1 MLSKKMV
8 RDIKSHK
15 IQFIS
20 IFLMAFLGIFVFVG
34 FGAESFGLEET
45 ANTYYNETNLADGW
59 IYSNNVGNDL
69 IDKVKDIESTKDV
82 EKQLVLSSVVDF
94 KNDPDIRLHFL
105 ADDDISKFYS
115 VKGEKFD
122 LSDKEGVWLDIRFAE
137 AKNLDIGDNI
147 TFKVNGLEIK
157 KEIKGL
163 GYSPE
168 HVYQTS
174 DTSMIPDF
182 DKMGFAYMSYK
193 AFPMAD
199 VPYNVL
205 LVKFDGSASDYE
217 HELDDKLGDDYT
229 TFMDRAVNPSFAGFQ
244 DETDQHKV
252 MTGFIPLI
260 FIIIAMLTLLTTM
273 TRIIS
278 NQRTQIGVLKALG
291 FKNRTIMIH
300 YISYGFWMVLAG
312 SILGFILGPLT
323 IPPVV
328 FEEFTSLYSLP
339 YWLSGFDVSFIF
351 ATVAMVI
358 LSFLVS
364 YIACRSISKESP
376 SQAIKPK
383 IPKVS
388 SSGLF
393 EKSKIWKKLSFNARW
408 NYRDAKRN
416 KFRALMSIVGV
427 LGCTMIII
435 ASFGAMDSFDEMKS
449 WSYDDINH
457 YSSKLVVEKNATD
470 SQIDDVVEDVDG
482 EKLMEGSIE
491 IKSGDVKKSGVLE
504 VLDDN
509 KLYTPTDTNRNPIEI
524 GDDEVSISQKMADLL
539 GVGVG
544 DTVKWHI
551 MGSDKWVKTKIDRI
565 HGDPTSQGLIISKEK
580 LDDLGIDY
588 NVTSIITSEDVDHN
602 YKGIKTILSIDSL
615 TESWDD
621 MMESSMSMSY
631 LLVVFATLLSI
642 IVLYNLGLLSFTEI
656 KRELATLKVLG
667 FKTGKLRK
675 LLLTQNLWFTTI
687 GFIIGIPLGLL
698 GIQYMFSTMGDSFFI
713 SVTLTLKTFVVTFLI
728 TYVISILVN
737 LMFSGK
743 LKRLDMVESL
753 KDNE

>member
-82 EKQLVLSSVVDF
+82 EKQLVLSSVGDF
-94 KNDPDIRLHFL
+94 KNDPDIKLHFL

-122 LSDKEGVWLDIRFAE
+122 LSDKESVWLDIRFAE

-323 IPPVV
+323 ILPVV

-524 GDDEVSISQKMADLL
+524 GDDEFSISQKMADLL

-698 GIQYMFSTMGDSFFI
+698 GIQYMFSTMDDSFFI

-728 TYVISILVN
+728 TYVVSILVN

>member
-94 KNDPDIRLHFL
+94 KNDPDTRLHFL

-229 TFMDRAVNPSFAGFQ
+229 TFW
-244 DETDQHKV
+244 
-252 MTGFIPLI
+252 TGLSI
-260 FIIIAMLTLLTTM
+260 
-273 TRIIS
+273 
-278 NQRTQIGVLKALG
+278 QVLQG
-291 FKNRTIMIH
+291 FKM
-300 YISYGFWMVLAG
+300 
-312 SILGFILGPLT
+312 
-323 IPPVV
+323 
-328 FEEFTSLYSLP
+328 
-339 YWLSGFDVSFIF
+339 
-351 ATVAMVI
+351 
-358 LSFLVS
+358 
-364 YIACRSISKESP
+364 
-376 SQAIKPK
+376 
-383 IPKVS
+383 
-388 SSGLF
+388 
-393 EKSKIWKKLSFNARW
+393 KL
-408 NYRDAKRN
+408 
-416 KFRALMSIVGV
+416 
-427 LGCTMIII
+427 
-435 ASFGAMDSFDEMKS
+435 
-449 WSYDDINH
+449 IN
-457 YSSKLVVEKNATD
+457 
-470 SQIDDVVEDVDG
+470 
-482 EKLMEGSIE
+482 
-491 IKSGDVKKSGVLE
+491 
-504 VLDDN
+504 
-509 KLYTPTDTNRNPIEI
+509 
-524 GDDEVSISQKMADLL
+524 
-539 GVGVG
+539 
-544 DTVKWHI
+544 
-551 MGSDKWVKTKIDRI
+551 TK
-565 HGDPTSQGLIISKEK
+565 
-580 LDDLGIDY
+580 
-588 NVTSIITSEDVDHN
+588 
-602 YKGIKTILSIDSL
+602 
-615 TESWDD
+615 
-621 MMESSMSMSY
+621 
-631 LLVVFATLLSI
+631 
-642 IVLYNLGLLSFTEI
+642 
-656 KRELATLKVLG
+656 
-667 FKTGKLRK
+667 
-675 LLLTQNLWFTTI
+675 
-687 GFIIGIPLGLL
+687 
-698 GIQYMFSTMGDSFFI
+698 
-713 SVTLTLKTFVVTFLI
+713 
-728 TYVISILVN
+728 
-737 LMFSGK
+737 
-743 LKRLDMVESL
+743 
-753 KDNE
+753 